1 MGTHSFM
8 QLDVWKKAHQLDLMT
23 QKATE
28 SFPGSEA
35 FRLTDQSCKAAA
47 SVPANIAEGY
57 GRRQPRDKI
66 RFYNHSEGSLQE
78 LRNHLI
84 KARAL
89 GYLLDSEPFF
99 KLIQDVESML
109 RRLIAAVARDLQ

>member
-1 MGTHSFM
+1 MGTNSFT
-8 QLDVWKKAHQLDLMT
+8 QLDAWKKAHQLDLMT

-35 FRLTDQSCKAAA
+35 FRLTDQSCRAAA

-57 GRRQPRDKI
+57 ARRQPRDKI

-78 LRNHLI
+78 LKNHII
-84 KARAL
+84 KAKAL
-89 GYLLDSEPFF
+89 GYITKPDLFF

-109 RRLIAAVARDLQ
+109 RKLIKSVARDL